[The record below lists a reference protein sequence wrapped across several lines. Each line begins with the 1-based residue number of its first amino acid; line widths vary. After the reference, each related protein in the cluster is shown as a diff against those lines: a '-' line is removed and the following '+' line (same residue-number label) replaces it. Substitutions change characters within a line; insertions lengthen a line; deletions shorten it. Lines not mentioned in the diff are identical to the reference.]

1 MQNDKEILNR
11 FLNSY
16 HSTMDYLRMIAT
28 YPSEFTI
35 FIAKYDNKENKD
47 HTVLR
52 ISIIRNVIEDRD
64 NSGHYLDIPTTL
76 PNDLI
81 IPAINGIRDDFRD
94 NHEISYASISGDS
107 KYQFLQN
114 THFKLSISIDN
125 NEELEEAK
133 KYNSEI
139 NCNPNR
145 LDNNGLTKTRV
156 NK

>member
-1 MQNDKEILNR
+1 MKNDKELLNS

-16 HSTMDYLRMIAT
+16 HSTMDYLRLIAA

-35 FIAKYDNKENKD
+35 FIAKYKKINDEN
-47 HTVLR
+47 HTTLR

-64 NSGHYLDIPTTL
+64 NTGHYLDIPTVL
-76 PNDLI
+76 PDELI
-81 IPAINGIRDDFRD
+81 LPAINGIRDDFKE
-94 NHEISYASISGDS
+94 NHEIMYAGISGDS

-114 THFKLSISIDN
+114 THFKLSISIDS

-133 KYNSEI
+133 KYNRII

-145 LDNNGLTKTRV
+145 FDNNGLTKTRV

>member
-16 HSTMDYLRMIAT
+16 HSTMDYLRMIAA

-35 FIAKYDNKENKD
+35 FIAKYNNKDNKD

-94 NHEISYASISGDS
+94 NHEISYASISGDT
-107 KYQFLQN
+107 KYQFLEN
-114 THFKLSISIDN
+114 TNFVLKISIDS
-125 NEELEEAK
+125 NEEYEEAK
-133 KYNSEI
+133 KYNGEI
-139 NCNPNR
+139 NRNPNR
-145 LDNNGLTKTRV
+145 FDNKTLVR
-156 NK
+156 KKSK